1 MSDKEKSGENELY
14 VLNFKLGKSLYGI
27 DINIAKEVVSKFDV
41 TYIPK
46 TPSFILGAINLHG
59 EIVTV
64 FDIRYFLGL
73 EDAKLS
79 DDVKV
84 IIIDMDGNHI
94 GIAVDDIMETRALDV
109 SEVQEPPVALQG
121 DALDYV
127 VGQVHLDDDILVL
140 LNLEKMLNIEK
151 IRVLKGEE

>member
-1 MSDKEKSGENELY
+1 
-14 VLNFKLGKSLYGI
+14 LGKSLYGI

-46 TPSFILGAINLHG
+46 TPGFILGAINLHG

-73 EDAKLS
+73 EDTKLS
-79 DDVKV
+79 DDAKV

-94 GIAVDDIMETRALDV
+94 GVAVDDITETRGLTASDI
-109 SEVQEPPVALQG
+109 QAPPVTLQG
-121 DALDYV
+121 EALEYV
-127 VGQVHLDDDILVL
+127 EGQIHLDEDILVL
-140 LNLEKMLNIEK
+140 LNLERMLNIEK